1 MPRDGAI
8 IFGDLIDE
16 LGMQRIECAKRD
28 PQGPLSARC
37 PDSPKQ
43 RPRSSIILI
52 RFDSALPK
60 AHTTSIEAPPQSARA
75 DFRTPAFQTNW
86 HPMRVNLLA
95 PTLRRERVSHV
106 YSKQFAGAAQAVR
119 PGR

>member
-37 PDSPKQ
+37 PDS
-43 RPRSSIILI
+43 RNNGRGRL
-52 RFDSALPK
+52 
-60 AHTTSIEAPPQSARA
+60 
-75 DFRTPAFQTNW
+75 
-86 HPMRVNLLA
+86 
-95 PTLRRERVSHV
+95 VS
-106 YSKQFAGAAQAVR
+106 
-119 PGR
+119 